1 VPAPRAQA
9 AIVPAPVSP
18 RTKPTRDAGPV
29 GRTAMAAVA
38 PAKPRAAVAML
49 DRALLDDS
57 MLGDLR
63 SGARAETRSRK

>member
-1 VPAPRAQA
+1 
-9 AIVPAPVSP
+9 
-18 RTKPTRDAGPV
+18 
-29 GRTAMAAVA
+29 MAAVA